1 MTDPHLYHLVELT
14 LNIESGQLTKARSDS
29 VVMKLGL
36 LLRDAASLV
45 VRALQTEAATGRAV
59 LVFYVQTAHG
69 SLPGP
74 AVVRT
79 LKHKLAQDS
88 VLLQLSVANIQT
100 TVCQN
105 NCSGQF

>member
-14 LNIESGQLTKARSDS
+14 LNIESGQLTKSRSDS

-69 SLPGP
+69 ALPGP

-105 NCSGQF
+105 NCSG